1 MYSKVYWITCD
12 EGQADAL
19 LDHYDT
25 VVTPAIRESAHH
37 VGHLM
42 IEIESN
48 KWILVSN
55 YTSGEA
61 AEEATALVR
70 DLVGT
75 MSEQFGVKLDVI
87 GEGNATREIS

>member
-12 EGQADAL
+12 EGQSDAL
-19 LDHYDT
+19 LAHYDA

-42 IEIESN
+42 IQVESDR
-48 KWILVSN
+48 WILVAN

-61 AEEATALVR
+61 AAEAGALVR
-70 DLVGT
+70 DLVAD
-75 MSEQFGVKLDVI
+75 MSEKFGVNLDII
-87 GEGNATREIS
+87 GEGNVTRKVS